1 MKIKMVDI
9 ARYLGVSKA
18 TVSLAVNGKPGVNEE
33 TRKKVLE
40 CLEEMKKNNGVLP
53 AKQDTENIVSHP
65 ANQMIKVVIVN
76 HRKQVVCDPE
86 LDLWSDVLTTFDSEA
101 RKLGYLYGMTYLND
115 SIEEKDAV
123 IAECNMDLVA
133 GVILFGTELD
143 EEDVKF
149 LERIK
154 KPMVLYDCELK
165 NGRYSSVCIDN
176 KGAVESALNYLYHEG
191 ASDIRYFCTGK
202 DIYNFHKRK
211 EAFQKAVIGNEYMPK
226 KSDIVELGTKIPK
239 ITENLLDWLRTNPLP
254 QGMLF
259 ENYQVSI
266 GALTALRKYGVRVP
280 QEVKIVGIDE
290 IPDYICPDMC
300 LTQMK
305 IPHTER
311 AIMAMDILDKEI
323 RHSWTVKVKIYA
335 ETEMIVKPAY

>member
-9 ARYLGVSKA
+9 ARHLGVSKA

-53 AKQDTENIVSHP
+53 VPENTAGNLP
-65 ANQMIKVVIVN
+65 ANRMIKVVIVN

-101 RKLGYLYGMTYLND
+101 RKLGYLYGLTYLND
-115 SIEEKDAV
+115 NSAEAESV

-133 GVILFGTELD
+133 GVILFGTELN
-143 EEDVKF
+143 EDDKEM
-149 LERIK
+149 LAKIE
-154 KPMVLYDCELK
+154 KPMVLYDCELADSS
-165 NGRYSSVCIDN
+165 YSSVCIDN
-176 KGAVESALNYLYHEG
+176 KGAVKSAMNYLYREG

-202 DIYNFHKRK
+202 DIYNFHVRRQT
-211 EAFQKAVIGNEYMPK
+211 FQETRIGDDIVPK
-226 KSDIVELGTKIPK
+226 KSDIVELGEKIPK

-280 QEVKIVGIDE
+280 QDVKIIGIDE

-300 LTQMK
+300 LTQMR
-305 IPHTER
+305 IPHAER
-311 AIMAMDILDKEI
+311 AIMAMDLLDKEI

-335 ETEMIVKPAY
+335 ETELIRKEGF